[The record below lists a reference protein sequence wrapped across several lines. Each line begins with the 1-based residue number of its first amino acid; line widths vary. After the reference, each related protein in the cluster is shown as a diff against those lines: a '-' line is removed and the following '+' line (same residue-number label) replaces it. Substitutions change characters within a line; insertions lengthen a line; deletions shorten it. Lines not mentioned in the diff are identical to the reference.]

1 MQAEEQEVKV
11 TATPEEWNI
20 VGSTCS
26 MAAGLLQ
33 VTEKQR
39 DVLQRMG
46 NILRNI
52 VSANNKENMVQAST
66 FHNRGYDTAGGEAM
80 PRSER
85 SVLHY

>member
-11 TATPEEWNI
+11 TATPEEWRI

-33 VTEKQR
+33 VTERQR
-39 DVLQRMG
+39 EVLQRMG
-46 NILRNI
+46 NILRNM
-52 VSANNKENMVQAST
+52 VNANFGQESAGMTNSAYAPRAE
-66 FHNRGYDTAGGEAM
+66 EAM

>member
-11 TATPEEWNI
+11 TATPEEWKI

-39 DVLQRMG
+39 EVLQRMG
-46 NILRNI
+46 NILRNM
-52 VSANNKENMVQAST
+52 VNANSVQESAGMTTSA
-66 FHNRGYDTAGGEAM
+66 YDPRAGEAM
-80 PRSER
+80 QRSER